1 MRKNVDFS
9 LNFFPEENVWSSVLK
24 LLLCVHMGLDDA
36 FTLVF
41 MAQRA
46 GGRKRAWHSMW
57 TAVFPVVGFD
67 HDICVL
73 WGHKQHVHRPQLD

>member
-9 LNFFPEENVWSSVLK
+9 LNFFPEENVLSSVLK

-36 FTLVF
+36 STLVF
-41 MAQRA
+41 IAQRA
-46 GGRKRAWHSMW
+46 GGRKRAWRGIW
-57 TAVFPVVGFD
+57 TTVFPVVGLD

-73 WGHKQHVHRPQLD
+73 RGHKQHVHRPQPD